1 MLKGVSGKIS
11 LGMSRSFRRIR
22 RKSKDALGYLIA
34 IFVFLPGV
42 LGIIG
47 LISDVPLSLLRGLL
61 TIYYLVAVV
70 VVLVGGLAW
79 LERHLS

>member
-1 MLKGVSGKIS
+1 MTRHHATFSDKA
-11 LGMSRSFRRIR
+11 R
-22 RKSKDALGYLIA
+22 DAVGYMIT

-47 LISDVPLSLLRGLL
+47 LVSGMRVSLLVGLL
-61 TIYYLVAVV
+61 TIYYLVAAVV
-70 VVLVGGLAW
+70 ALLGGLTW